1 MSDEN
6 LLIEYKK
13 LGAEMIIKDTKQ
25 RLENQGKSEY
35 EIVQNIIEEDVPGYT
50 ATTYGNSCGS
60 CGV

>member
-6 LLIEYKK
+6 LLIEYKN
-13 LGAEMIIKDTKQ
+13 LGAEAIIKDTKQ
-25 RLENQGKSEY
+25 KLENQGKSEY
-35 EIVQNIIEEDVPGYT
+35 EIVQNIIAEDRSGYT